1 MRDHHTHTVP
11 TCISVGVALPD
22 MPLLQV
28 VTLSA
33 LVTAKSA
40 FAYSHSQSTIYKRG
54 AQLLSPIAVV
64 VVGIVGALL
73 GVGA

>member
-1 MRDHHTHTVP
+1 
-11 TCISVGVALPD
+11 
-22 MPLLQV
+22 MPLMQV

-40 FAYSHSQSTIYKRG
+40 FAYPHSQSTLYKRG
-54 AQLLSPIAVV
+54 AQPLSAIAVV

>member
-1 MRDHHTHTVP
+1 
-11 TCISVGVALPD
+11 
-22 MPLLQV
+22 MPLMQV

-40 FAYSHSQSTIYKRG
+40 FAYPHSQSTLYKRG
-54 AQLLSPIAVV
+54 AQPMSAIAVV